1 MTMYVR
7 TTVPMALTISSQDYD
22 NDVVLDG
29 NHPYA
34 VLPLWAAQKP
44 EFQALWADNKV
55 EVATDSDFNDII
67 TEIPAS
73 ELPGGG
79 GIDPNAYVPRDE
91 GGRVPIN
98 LMHTQL
104 PLDDVMAT
112 NGGQSVLRFLGVG
125 NNAVNHLYVSNANS
139 GQGVNVG
146 IIGDDA
152 NINLNLYAQGGGKVT
167 VGDQPVC
174 TSMQPINN
182 VQFGP
187 NYGFQWSDA
196 GSLVLV
202 DTDTA
207 VTLIAPPT
215 YAVGFPVGTWID
227 IVRAGVGTLTVS
239 GGDGVTIFGTG
250 TSLSARFARA
260 RLQKV
265 GEEAW
270 LLTGSLSA

>member
-7 TTVPMALTISSQDYD
+7 TLVPMTLTISSQ
-22 NDVVLDG
+22 NDDDDVLLDG
-29 NHPYA
+29 NHLYA

-44 EFQALWADNKV
+44 EFQMLWSDGQV
-55 EVATDSDFNDII
+55 QVATDPDFNDVI

-79 GIDPNAYVPRDE
+79 GIDPNAYVPKDE
-91 GGRVPIN
+91 GGRVPVS
-98 LMHTQL
+98 LMHTSL
-104 PLDDVMAT
+104 PLDEALGT
-112 NGGQSVLRFLGVG
+112 NTNSGTVLRFLGIP
-125 NNAVNHLYVSNANS
+125 NAVNWLYAQNAAS

-146 IIGDDA
+146 VIGDDA
-152 NINLNLYAQGGGKVT
+152 NVDLNLYSLGGGKVT
-167 VGDQPVC
+167 ANDQPVC
-174 TSMQPINN
+174 TAVQHINN

-187 NYGFQWSDA
+187 NYGFQWGDA

-202 DTDTA
+202 DTDSA
-207 VTLIAPPT
+207 VNLIAPPS

-227 IVRAGVGTLTVS
+227 IVRAGVGALTVS

-265 GEEAW
+265 GNEAW